1 MTLLKTVP
9 HTLDISNRT
18 KNWSIYPKL
27 VVEYDSVKKIK
38 KIDGRFFSIVD
49 PYRQCLLKTIHIV
62 TFSSCCSYSKEYIG
76 LEFRFGSK
84 NLK

>member
-1 MTLLKTVP
+1 VTLLKTVP

-27 VVEYDSVKKIK
+27 VEEYDSVKKIK

-49 PYRQCLLKTIHIV
+49 PYRQCLLKLYYFFFRV
-62 TFSSCCSYSKEYIG
+62 SELPVKVKSSFLSSVMSVQLI
-76 LEFRFGSK
+76 
-84 NLK
+84 

>member
-1 MTLLKTVP
+1 MLKTVP

-18 KNWSIYPKL
+18 KNWSIYLKL

-49 PYRQCLLKTIHIV
+49 PYRQCLLNHFNYAIIFIK
-62 TFSSCCSYSKEYIG
+62 FLYIFDVKK
-76 LEFRFGSK
+76 LNRLISF
-84 NLK
+84 